1 MGKRRMLKFLRMYY
15 RLLIPFVLFPAM
27 LAAEPPSA
35 VEIASEPHHHLV
47 LQNQYVR
54 VFKVEVPPRQSTMMH
69 WHGHDYAYV
78 TIGDAEFSNELMGKQ
93 PVTVKL
99 QNGETRFSPGNFA
112 HVARDLA
119 STPFRN
125 VTIELLRDQK
135 ARQPSA
141 KWDEQRGLQV
151 LEGGT
156 ADILFVKDGVRVT
169 DFQLQ
174 PGATVPKNRLS
185 TPYLLVA
192 VTDIELRAPHKATL
206 ADLKSGDIKWFAA
219 GLKTGLANAAKQP
232 ARFITLE
239 F

>member
-1 MGKRRMLKFLRMYY
+1 MRYS
-15 RLLIPFVLFPAM
+15 LLIPCVLFAAT

-47 LQNQYVR
+47 LQNKYVR
-54 VFKVEVPPRQSTMMH
+54 VFNVEVPPQQSTMMH

-78 TIGDAEFSNELMGKQ
+78 AIGDAEFSNEVMGKP

-99 QNGETRFSPGNFA
+99 RNGETRFSLGNFA

-119 STPFRN
+119 GMPFRN
-125 VTIELLRDQK
+125 VTIELLQDHNASLSSS
-135 ARQPSA
+135 AR
-141 KWDEQRGLQV
+141 WDEQRGLQV

-169 DFQLQ
+169 EFQLQ
-174 PGATVPKNRLS
+174 PGAIVPKNRL
-185 TPYLLVA
+185 TAPYLLVA
-192 VTDIELRAPHKATL
+192 LTDLELRAPDKTTL
-206 ADLKSGDIKWFAA
+206 ADLKTGGIKWFAA
-219 GLKTGLANAAKQP
+219 RPKTGFSNAAKQSV
-232 ARFITLE
+232 RFITLE

>member
-1 MGKRRMLKFLRMYY
+1 MYY

-47 LQNQYVR
+47 LLNQYVR

-78 TIGDAEFSNELMGKQ
+78 TIGNAEFSNELMGKQ

-99 QNGETRFSPGNFA
+99 QNGETRFFPGNFA

-125 VTIELLRDQK
+125 VTIEFLQDQK
-135 ARQPSA
+135 ARQTPSP

-151 LEGGT
+151 LEAGT
-156 ADILFVKDGVRVT
+156 ADILFVKDGVRLT

-185 TPYLLVA
+185 APYLLVA
-192 VTDIELRAPHKATL
+192 VTDLELRAPNKATL
-206 ADLKSGDIKWFAA
+206 ADLKSGSVKWFAA
-219 GLKTGLANAAKQP
+219 GHQTGLVNTAKQP
-232 ARFITLE
+232 ARFIALE